1 MTTVDDVHSARAYLS
16 RVAEPGAP
24 ALSTF
29 VAQHGPVAAAEAIR
43 NRDCPLEVLQETTA
57 REHFD
62 SVDLDAAAEA
72 GIRLITPEDDEWP
85 SAALHHVTAAF
96 PAENDVTPPLA
107 LWARGS
113 GDLGHLTAAAITI
126 TGSRAA
132 TAYGEHVAGELAQDL
147 GHHGHTVISGGA
159 YGVDAAAHRGALSAG
174 APTVAVLACGVDV
187 GYPAGNVTLLGRIA
201 HRGGLVISEYPPGT
215 PPARHRFLTRNRL
228 LAALAAG
235 VVVVEAG
242 PRSGVRTTALLA
254 GGLGRAVMAVPGP
267 VTSAMSTVC
276 HELIRHGGATLVTS
290 SGDVLGVLRQARTPE
305 HQP

>member
-1 MTTVDDVHSARAYLS
+1 MTTVDDVRLARAYLS

-43 NRDCPLEVLQETTA
+43 DRDCPLEVLQETNT
-57 REHFD
+57 RQHPD
-62 SVDLDAAAEA
+62 DVDLDAAAEA
-72 GIRLITPEDDEWP
+72 GIRLIIPEDDEWP
-85 SAALHHVTAAF
+85 SAALHHLTAAS
-96 PAENDVTPPLA
+96 PVESDLSPPLA

-113 GDLGHLTAAAITI
+113 GDLDHLTAEAITI
-126 TGSRAA
+126 TGSRTA
-132 TAYGEHVAGELAQDL
+132 TAYGEHVAAELAQDL

-174 APTVAVLACGVDV
+174 TPTVAVLACGIDV

-228 LAALAAG
+228 LAALPAG

-242 PRSGVRTTALLA
+242 RRSGVRATALLA
-254 GGLGRAVMAVPGP
+254 GGLGKAVMAVPGP
-267 VTSAMSTVC
+267 VTSAMSSGC
-276 HELIRHGGATLVTS
+276 HELIRHAGATLVTGS
-290 SGDVLGVLRQARTPE
+290 SDVHDVLRLARTRENRP
-305 HQP
+305 